1 MTDEQTYILQMKNG
15 SQKAFDILY
24 KMYVRRLYGF
34 CYQYTKSQE
43 DTEEV
48 VQDVFLKLWTYRETL
63 QAEDTLQHWLF
74 ASAKNRLINLYRARV
89 NSPHYEEYI
98 HFCDTVRLSVTDT
111 AHKIEYDDFC
121 RELERAKRHLSDTQ
135 RKIFTLSFEK
145 QIPYKEIALQ
155 LLLNENTVKNQVSL
169 AMKILR
175 KQLSKCLYL
184 LICLSLR

>member
-1 MTDEQTYILQMKNG
+1 MTEEKTYILQMKNG

-24 KMYVRRLYGF
+24 KMYIRRLYGF

-43 DTEEV
+43 DAEEV
-48 VQDVFLKLWTYRETL
+48 VQDVFLKLWTCRETL
-63 QAEDTLQHWLF
+63 QAEHTIQHWLF
-74 ASAKNRLINLYRARV
+74 KSAKNRLINLYRERV
-89 NSPHYEEYI
+89 NSPYYEEYI
-98 HFCDTVRLSVTDT
+98 HFCDSAKLSVTDT
-111 AHKIEYDDFC
+111 AHQVEYDEFC
-121 RELERAKRHLSDTQ
+121 RELEIAKQHLSATQ
-135 RKIFTLSFEK
+135 RKIFTLSFEE
-145 QIPYKEIALQ
+145 QIPYKEIALK